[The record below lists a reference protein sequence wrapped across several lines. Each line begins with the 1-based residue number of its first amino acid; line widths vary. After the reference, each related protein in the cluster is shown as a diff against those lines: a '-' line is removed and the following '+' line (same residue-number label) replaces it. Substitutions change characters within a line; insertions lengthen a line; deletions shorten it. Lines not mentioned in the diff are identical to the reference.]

1 MKNLVVLPYEDRY
14 SQDWDRL
21 IDSSRNG
28 TFILKR
34 KYMEYHKDRFPDS
47 SYIAFDHDELVALI
61 PGTIKDS
68 CFFSHL
74 GLTYGGW
81 IINEMVGQLEMLQ
94 LFSKLNNL
102 LKSENITKVV
112 YKPVPYIY
120 HNVPCEEDLY
130 VLFRLDATLS
140 ERSVSSTIILD
151 KKIAFNHSRK
161 DGIRKAKKNSL
172 RIERSTDY
180 AGFWPV
186 LEANLQNR
194 HSAKPV
200 HSLLEMQHLAS
211 LFPDNIVLYLVI
223 TSCSEIAAGT
233 VLYINNNIVHVQYI
247 SSTKEGKSLGALDLL
262 FDFLINDVYRDY
274 RIFDSGT
281 SCLCG
286 GKLLDEGLIFQKEG
300 FGGRSV
306 CYDTYRYSI
315 V

>member
-47 SYIAFDHDELVALI
+47 SYIAFEDDELVALI

-81 IINEMVGQLEMLQ
+81 IINERVGQLEMLQ

-161 DGIRKAKKNSL
+161 DGIRKARKNSL
-172 RIERSTDY
+172 RIEKSIDY

-186 LEANLQNR
+186 LEANLQDR

-274 RIFDSGT
+274 RIFDFGT

>member
-47 SYIAFDHDELVALI
+47 SYIAFDHGELVALI

-81 IINEMVGQLEMLQ
+81 IINERVGQLEMLQ

-120 HNVPCEEDLY
+120 HNVPCGEDLY
-130 VLFRLDATLS
+130 VLFRLDAILS

-211 LFPDNIVLYLVI
+211 LFPDNIVLYLAI

-233 VLYINNNIVHVQYI
+233 VLYINNNIAHVQYI

-262 FDFLINDVYRDY
+262 FDFLINDAYRDY
-274 RIFDSGT
+274 RIFDFGT
-281 SCLCG
+281 SCLEG
-286 GKLLDEGLIFQKEG
+286 GKVLDEGLIFQKEG
-300 FGGRSV
+300 FGGRAI
-306 CYDTYRYSI
+306 CYDTYAYKL
-315 V
+315 